1 MNETETRHWSL
12 LPGEATAVLTG
23 QGAALRRVE
32 IAAGTSAA
40 RHSHA
45 HEQFLVVTAGRGLL
59 HCAAGE
65 VALVPGT
72 IVRFAPGAWHSA
84 EFAEATVLIEV
95 NVAE

>member
-1 MNETETRHWSL
+1 MAAL
-12 LPGEATAVLTG
+12 
-23 QGAALRRVE
+23 QGRGASLRRVE
-32 IAAGTSAA
+32 IAAATVSA

-45 HEQFLVVTAGRGLL
+45 HEQFLVVTAGRGVLR
-59 HCAAGE
+59 CDAGE

-95 NVAE
+95 NLAE